1 LTLIANRSK
10 ANLMATIILDISD
23 DALLT
28 QIKKICSMIK
38 GVSRVKVIK
47 KTDVTKTSGYR
58 EAMLDIKEGR
68 VYHAKNTEDMFKQ
81 ILG

>member
-1 LTLIANRSK
+1 
-10 ANLMATIILDISD
+10 
-23 DALLT
+23 
-28 QIKKICSMIK
+28 MIK

-68 VYHAKNTEDMFKQ
+68 VYHAKNAEDMFKQ